1 MQSNVQGV
9 NASVWN
15 HTAGSGMFEEG
26 RRVSCRGLDRRTA
39 VFMVCG
45 MLTAACAWGKTT
57 RVVALVETLQT
68 PWAPQAAKSEF
79 KEMGFGVGLRTLWI
93 RATVTITIPKASAV
107 VPSSCTHQRASA
119 QSVALCHRVSIIPAA
134 AITSC
139 QTCKI
144 DWRGARGGG

>member
-1 MQSNVQGV
+1 M
-9 NASVWN
+9 
-15 HTAGSGMFEEG
+15 
-26 RRVSCRGLDRRTA
+26 RVSEKGDSRGTNAHRTA

-45 MLTAACAWGKTT
+45 MLTAACALGKTM

-93 RATVTITIPKASAV
+93 RATVTVIITIPKASAV

-119 QSVALCHRVSIIPAA
+119 QSVALCRRVSIPVAA

-144 DWRGARGGG
+144 DWRDARGGG